1 MFLYETLDG
10 LRRREAPPLPA
21 WIRENLNPRLPLR
34 PYQEAAFQNFSLY
47 WERLRQQDRPCQL
60 LFHMATGS
68 GKTLVMAGLMADL
81 YRRGYRNFL
90 FFVNLTAIVRKTRE
104 NFLNPRSAKYLF
116 APELRVDGRR
126 VPVREVSGFS
136 AGDPDAINLLFTT
149 TQALH
154 AELWQVRENG
164 LSPAEL
170 AAAPVVLIS
179 DEAHHLNAA
188 TKRAGRAEAD
198 SRRSWEETVERV
210 FLARPD
216 NVLLEFTA
224 TCDLHNPQILETYRD
239 KIVYSYPL
247 RTFRA
252 EGYSK
257 EILTLRT
264 DLPPM
269 ERALQAL
276 MLSQYRLKL
285 FQSRRLAVKPVV
297 LFKSAA
303 IRESAAFQAAF
314 ASRMETLS
322 GPDLA
327 RAAAQA
333 PSPVLERALT
343 WFQAGGISLDALAQE
358 LRQEFSPLHCIS
370 ANDEAD
376 VEAKQLLLNSLEDPE
391 NPYRAV
397 FEVKKLDEGWDVLNL
412 FDIVRLYETRQS
424 GGPSA
429 STVSEAQ
436 LIGRGARYCP
446 FQTAPDQ
453 PRYQRKFDRD
463 LEDPLRVCETLYYHC
478 QNDSRYIAELHSAL
492 RETGLGDER
501 PLRRLRLK
509 PAFRD
514 GAFYREG
521 VVLANRRL
529 QAEPPAEATGFPASL
544 RNRVWTVT
552 LATGAAGEDVL
563 LATSS
568 RPDVQSGAPC
578 ACRTT
583 FGNLAEQNYAI
594 VRKAL
599 ARRPAFQFDAL
610 KRRFPQL
617 ASTRMFV
624 TDPRYLGAV
633 RLEIRSQFPAPPA
646 PVLCEAAGRA
656 LDQMAPALFS
666 PPRSWRGSRFFP
678 CPAAEVFRERTVA
691 GQPLRAADAG
701 GPDLSRADWYPYEE
715 DVLSPEASAL
725 SAAISRL
732 MPRLRAAYDAVYLLP
747 NEGRLT
753 LYAPADGAGF
763 VPDALLF
770 LLRREGAG
778 WVQTQ
783 VCLNAGD
790 AGQAADFLLHLER
803 QPLWAEETCGS
814 LRCRVCGLRPFS
826 GQADAPDANI

>member
-1 MFLYETLDG
+1 MFLYETLDD
-10 LRRREAPPLPA
+10 LRCREAPQLPA
-21 WIRENLNPRLPLR
+21 CIRENLNPRLPLR
-34 PYQEAAFQNFSLY
+34 PYQEAAFQNFLLY
-47 WERLRQQDRPCQL
+47 WERLRRPDRPCQL

-68 GKTLVMAGLMADL
+68 GKTLVMAGLIAAL
-81 YRRGYRNFL
+81 YQRGYRNFL

-164 LSPAEL
+164 LSLEEL

-188 TKRAGRAEAD
+188 TKRAGRAEAA
-198 SRRSWEETVERV
+198 SRRSWEDTVERV
-210 FLARPD
+210 FHARPD

-224 TCDLHNPQILETYRD
+224 TCDLHNSQILETYRD

-247 RTFRA
+247 QTFRA

-257 EILTLRT
+257 EILTLRA
-264 DLPPM
+264 DLSPM

-285 FQSRRLAVKPVV
+285 FQAHRLAVKPVV

-303 IRESAAFQAAF
+303 IRESSAFQAAF
-314 ASRMETLS
+314 AARMETLS

-327 RAAAQA
+327 QAAARA
-333 PSPVLERALT
+333 PSPILERALA
-343 WFQAGGISLDALAQE
+343 WFQANGISQDALAQE
-358 LRQEFSPLHCIS
+358 LRQEFSPAHCIS

-376 VEAKQLLLNSLEDPE
+376 VERKQLLLNSLEDPE

-412 FDIVRLYETRQS
+412 FDIVRLYETRRS
-424 GGPSA
+424 GGRSA

-492 RETGLGDER
+492 REAGLGGER
-501 PLRRLRLK
+501 TVRRIRLRDS
-509 PAFRD
+509 FRNS
-514 GAFYREG
+514 AFYREG
-521 VVLANRRL
+521 LVFANRRI
-529 QAEPPAEATGFPASL
+529 QQEPTATDAGLPVSL
-544 RNRVWTVT
+544 RDRVWAVT
-552 LATGAAGEDVL
+552 LATGAAGEDAL
-563 LATSS
+563 LASDP
-568 RPDVQSGAPC
+568 RPDARPVALPLF
-578 ACRTT
+578 RTT
-583 FGNLAEQNYAI
+583 FGGLAEQNYAI

-624 TDPRYLGAV
+624 TDSRYLGAV
-633 RLEIRSQFPAPPA
+633 RLEFRSRFSVPPA
-646 PVLCEAAGRA
+646 WVLCEAVGQA

-666 PPRSWRGSRFFP
+666 PPCSWRGSRTFDP
-678 CPAAEVFRERTVA
+678 RPVAEVFRDRTVVSERAQAPSAA
-691 GQPLRAADAG
+691 GQNLSQADWFTYEEGSFSQEGSALVAAVSRLLPQLRA
-701 GPDLSRADWYPYEE
+701 S
-715 DVLSPEASAL
+715 
-725 SAAISRL
+725 
-732 MPRLRAAYDAVYLLP
+732 YDAVYLLP
-747 NEGRLT
+747 NGGQLAF
-753 LYAPADGAGF
+753 YALEDGARF
-763 VPDALLF
+763 APDILLF
-770 LLRREGAG
+770 LLRRKADG

-783 VCLNAGD
+783 VCLDSGD
-790 AGQAADFLLHLER
+790 ADRAADYLRHLDH
-803 QPLWAEETCGS
+803 QPVWAEETCGG
-814 LRCRVCGLRPFS
+814 LRCRVCGPRPFLQKS
-826 GQADAPDANI
+826 DRQT